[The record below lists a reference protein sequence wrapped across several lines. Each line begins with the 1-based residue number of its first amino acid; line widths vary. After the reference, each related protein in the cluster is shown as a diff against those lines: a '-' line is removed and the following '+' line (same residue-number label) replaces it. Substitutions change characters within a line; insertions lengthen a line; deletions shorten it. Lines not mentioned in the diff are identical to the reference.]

1 MQRIRLLLAVAALA
15 LPLSGFAQKATAPKD
30 EQNALVI
37 TFKDGRQRSFLM
49 SDIARIEVNTS
60 SAAVPTVAKVRFLG
74 KWKVGE
80 GNGSAFYITL
90 EPDGVAHKTIGS
102 SHGTWTTVDNEARIS
117 WDDGWHDA
125 IRKVGS
131 RYEKV
136 AFSPGKSFTSDPD
149 NVTKAENVDAP
160 SL

>member
-1 MQRIRLLLAVAALA
+1 
-15 LPLSGFAQKATAPKD
+15 
-30 EQNALVI
+30 
-37 TFKDGRQRSFLM
+37 
-49 SDIARIEVNTS
+49 
-60 SAAVPTVAKVRFLG
+60 
-74 KWKVGE
+74 
-80 GNGSAFYITL
+80 
-90 EPDGVAHKTIGS
+90 
-102 SHGTWTTVDNEARIS
+102 VDNEARIS